1 MGYTRECFMKREV
14 DLTNREIQIAE
25 RIAWGASGK
34 EVAFDLHI
42 SPKTVDNTL
51 RRIYN
56 KIGCGKINELS
67 AWWFCTHFGI
77 SFDLSPMARS
87 IVASLLLLIYVSGE
101 IYSMDEF
108 CRYRSKCNRR
118 VRVEYVR
125 GRYKN

>member
-1 MGYTRECFMKREV
+1 MKREV
-14 DLTNREIQIAE
+14 DLTLRETQIAE

-42 SPKTVDNTL
+42 SPKTVDNIL
-51 RRIYN
+51 GRIYC

-67 AWWFCTHFGI
+67 AWWFCTHFNI

-87 IVASLLLLIYVSGE
+87 IVASFLLLIYISGE
-101 IYSMDEF
+101 ICSMDEF
-108 CRYRSKCNRR
+108 CRYRFRCNRR
-118 VRVEYVR
+118 ARIEYVR

>member
-1 MGYTRECFMKREV
+1 MKRNV
-14 DLTNREIQIAE
+14 DLTIRESQIAE

-42 SPKTVDNTL
+42 SPKTVDNML

-67 AWWFCTHFGI
+67 AWWFCTHFNI

-87 IVASLLLLIYVSGE
+87 VVASLLLLIYISNE
-101 IYSMDEF
+101 ICSMDEF
-108 CRYRSKCNRR
+108 CRYRVRYNRR
-118 VRVEYVR
+118 VRIECVR
-125 GRYKN
+125 GRYRN

>member
-1 MGYTRECFMKREV
+1 MKREV
-14 DLTNREIQIAE
+14 DLTSRESQIAE

-67 AWWFCTHFGI
+67 AWWFCTHFDI

-87 IVASLLLLIYVSGE
+87 IIASFLLLVYISGE
-101 IYSMDEF
+101 ICSMNEF
-108 CRYRSKCNRR
+108 CRYRSRCNRR
-118 VRVEYVR
+118 IRTEYVR
-125 GRYKN
+125 GRKSF